1 MDYISEKI
9 SRDPVTGKL
18 YVGKKPGDDQ
28 APDAPATNTT
38 ASGTPQPE
46 KKGANF
52 SLGGVE
58 PTTGKGFLGVQPGRD
73 PADTFSGKLANLFI
87 PRMDK
92 ETGRL
97 YMGTQVGRD
106 PKRTADTA
114 SATATPATPAAGTPA
129 AGTPS
134 QDVKDK
140 SAAPKLSSFG
150 AAFKA
155 AREARLSGKGGDT
168 FEFGGKKYHSYQAG
182 EKRPGA
188 GAASAAKPAAVPAAS
203 KASAGS
209 PQEPPLS
216 DKELAAIQR
225 EKDIGKTGTVTLTP
239 AQVGSRMLDDMIA
252 GGVKRSMGRTY
263 DDRGVIQKNPN
274 SARFADTKVF
284 TTTTRTPGE
293 NSTTTTRND
302 GKTSTRSV
310 SGGGTTEIKLN
321 DTRTPAEKASDEAK
335 DKAAADAQVAAA
347 QQRYDERQKLKK
359 NSIPGS
365 SNVGYS
371 VKESIAN
378 YKEAFRAVLAEA
390 SDQKFTDY
398 DIERQ
403 VSHGLGQKYDK
414 NNPEHKK
421 KADALRKYHQARGRY
436 VNDAAKPQGATQP
449 QAATQPQGAA
459 RPQAAS
465 QPQGTTRPQGTTQQT
480 RDNVDSKTDRAARE
494 QAARNSRSA
503 QAQARY
509 SGFGYSA
516 KKTAGGGGSRGGGGG
531 GGSASRATGSPTG
544 GMNWTKTKNWA
555 KTNLTPGKVARFGAG
570 LTGAALTG
578 MGAQYIANAVLTST
592 ASKIANTDYNA
603 DVAKARGDD
612 LASAFLKGAPEG
624 AGWAVGGAVM
634 DKIRGVPVK
643 GNLARGAMV
652 ASGVAAGDY
661 VRSKTANT
669 PFAPLGRIA
678 GTTLTSAGYGGGI
691 GGKPGAAIGG
701 AGGFGVGVG
710 REINKI
716 KVGDS
721 DVGDYAS
728 RGIEAADKALGSP
741 LTRGIRAQGAEDRA
755 KMKAAMDK
763 KRQQNTTV
771 KSDSALDR
779 VRRRDLP
786 AGYGVLKRPQ

>member
-293 NSTTTTRND
+293 NSTTTTRNG

-378 YKEAFRAVLAEA
+378 YKKAFRAVLAEA

-421 KADALRKYHQARGRY
+421 KADALRKYHQAKGRY
-436 VNDAAKPQGATQP
+436 LLYPESINQS
-449 QAATQPQGAA
+449 
-459 RPQAAS
+459 AS
-465 QPQGTTRPQGTTQQT
+465 R
-480 RDNVDSKTDRAARE
+480 TDQAARE
-494 QAARNSRSA
+494 QAARNSQSA

-509 SGFGYSA
+509 SGYGYSA
-516 KKTAGGGGSRGGGGG
+516 QRTAGGGGSRGGGSR
-531 GGSASRATGSPTG
+531 GGS
-544 GMNWTKTKNWA
+544 
-555 KTNLTPGKVARFGAG
+555 TPGGFTSKLPSYLKTGLRYGKYSAALGPGLAGVWLGSKLGVVAA
-570 LTGAALTG
+570 AALTPKDYNSKTDYPSSLP
-578 MGAQYIANAVLTST
+578 QYKSDGVTEVGKN
-592 ASKIANTDYNA
+592 YNA
-603 DVAKARGDD
+603 DIAKVRGEYGR
-612 LASAFLKGAPEG
+612 SATIKGSETAGGFALGTYAMDKTAQLLGQPKPVPKPGLLGKAPTLRTSLG
-624 AGWAVGGAVM
+624 RGAV
-634 DKIRGVPVK
+634 
-643 GNLARGAMV
+643 
-652 ASGVAAGDY
+652 SGVGFGLGDY
-661 VRSKTANT
+661 ITNKTANT
-669 PFAPLGRIA
+669 PYKNA
-678 GTTLTSAGYGGGI
+678 GGLAGDVLKGASVGYGMI
-691 GGKPGAAIGG
+691 GKPGAVIGG
-701 AGGFGVGVG
+701 TAGLLKSAT
-710 REINKI
+710 RIA
-716 KVGDS
+716 GDDYKSAS
-721 DVGDYAS
+721 DESRARQRS
-728 RGIEAADKALGSP
+728 RGIARFGFNPYERLDAEVEA
-741 LTRGIRAQGAEDRA
+741 E
-755 KMKAAMDK
+755 K
-763 KRQQNTTV
+763 KKQAV
-771 KSDSALDR
+771 LKPKI
-779 VRRRDLP
+779 DLP
-786 AGYGVLKRPQ
+786 PGYGVLKREYQKKPQ